1 MNDTGQRN
9 DNTGKEVERV
19 TMTMTSG
26 TGAPAATGEVQV
38 LPLSLTLA
46 EVRLATGGA
55 GTSIGK
61 VSSRNGRWF
70 WQHRDG
76 EQSSPIAAN
85 RTAAAKALADY
96 HRAFKPAPVVAPAPP
111 VRRLLFG

>member
-1 MNDTGQRN
+1 MTTTATGQ
-9 DNTGKEVERV
+9 
-19 TMTMTSG
+19 
-26 TGAPAATGEVQV
+26 VQV
-38 LPLSLTLA
+38 LPLSVSSA
-46 EVRLATGGA
+46 EVRLSTGGA

-61 VSSRNGRWF
+61 VSAREGRWY

-85 RTAAAKALADY
+85 RTEAANALASY
-96 HRAFKPAPVVAPAPP
+96 HRAFKAPPAPAAP

>member
-1 MNDTGQRN
+1 
-9 DNTGKEVERV
+9 
-19 TMTMTSG
+19 MTMT
-26 TGAPAATGEVQV
+26 TALAQVQV
-38 LPLSLTLA
+38 LPLSLTTA
-46 EVRLATGGA
+46 EVRLSTGGP

-61 VSSRNGRWF
+61 VSSRNGQWY

-85 RTAAAKALADY
+85 RTAAANALAEY
-96 HRAFKPAPVVAPAPP
+96 HRAFKAQTASAVAP

>member
-1 MNDTGQRN
+1 MIST
-9 DNTGKEVERV
+9 
-19 TMTMTSG
+19 
-26 TGAPAATGEVQV
+26 APAQVQV
-38 LPLSLTLA
+38 LPLSLTTA
-46 EVRLATGGA
+46 EVRLSNGGP

-61 VSSRNGRWF
+61 VSSRNGQWY

-85 RTAAAKALADY
+85 RTAAANALAEY
-96 HRAFKPAPVVAPAPP
+96 HRAFKSQAVPAAAP

>member
-1 MNDTGQRN
+1 
-9 DNTGKEVERV
+9 V
-19 TMTMTSG
+19 TMTMT
-26 TGAPAATGEVQV
+26 PATGEVQV

-61 VSSRNGRWF
+61 VSSRGGKWF

-76 EQSSPIAAN
+76 EQSSPIAES
-85 RTAAAKALADY
+85 RTAAANALADY
-96 HRAFKPAPVVAPAPP
+96 HRAFKAPAVPAAP

>member
-1 MNDTGQRN
+1 
-9 DNTGKEVERV
+9 
-19 TMTMTSG
+19 MTMT
-26 TGAPAATGEVQV
+26 TTPTDQVQV
-38 LPLSLTLA
+38 LPLSLSTA
-46 EVRLATGGA
+46 EVRLATGGS

-61 VSSRNGRWF
+61 VSSRDGRWY

-85 RTAAAKALADY
+85 RTAAANALAEY
-96 HRAFKPAPVVAPAPP
+96 HRAFKAAPAPTAP

>member
-1 MNDTGQRN
+1 
-9 DNTGKEVERV
+9 
-19 TMTMTSG
+19 MTMTATS
-26 TGAPAATGEVQV
+26 AATGEVQV
-38 LPLSLTLA
+38 LPLSMTMA

-61 VSSRNGRWF
+61 VLSRGGRWF

-76 EQSSPIAAN
+76 ESSSPIAEN
-85 RTAAAKALADY
+85 RTAAANALAEY
-96 HRAFKPAPVVAPAPP
+96 HRAFKTQPAPAAP